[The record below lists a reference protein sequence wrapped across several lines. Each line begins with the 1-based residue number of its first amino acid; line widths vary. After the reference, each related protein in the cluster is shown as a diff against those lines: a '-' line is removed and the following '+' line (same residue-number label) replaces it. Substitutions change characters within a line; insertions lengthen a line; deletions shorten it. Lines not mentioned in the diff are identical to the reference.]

1 MLSNEMGANLERSE
15 HQVTVEPSQ
24 LKGINIET
32 SPYPGF
38 PTDAQA
44 QLMALASQVEGVSII
59 TENIFE
65 NRFMHVP
72 ELRRLE
78 ASIELK
84 QKTAVIKGKSN
95 LKGAPIM
102 CTDLRQCSCFGVP
115 LPAVGKTNIQ
125 RIYHLD
131 RGYESLAEK
140 LGQLGASIERGSVA
154 PNA

>member
-1 MLSNEMGANLERSE
+1 M
-15 HQVTVEPSQ
+15 
-24 LKGINIET
+24 
-32 SPYPGF
+32 
-38 PTDAQA
+38 
-44 QLMALASQVEGVSII
+44 
-59 TENIFE
+59 
-65 NRFMHVP
+65 P
-72 ELRRLE
+72 ELRRLG

-102 CTDLRQCSCFGVP
+102 CTDLRASAALV
-115 LPAVGKTNIQ
+115 LAALASSGKTNIQ